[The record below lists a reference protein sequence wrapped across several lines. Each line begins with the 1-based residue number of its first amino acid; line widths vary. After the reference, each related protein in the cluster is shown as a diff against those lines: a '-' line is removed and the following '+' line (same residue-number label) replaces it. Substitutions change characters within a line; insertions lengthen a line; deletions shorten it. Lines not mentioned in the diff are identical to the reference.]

1 MYSVLSV
8 LTLNFGEG
16 HRHVETI
23 FVSSSLNRCLLII
36 PEDCVQQ
43 NLNNLHHLDVEED
56 EKVLSKNTNITN
68 LRLKVKSLKLLVLPS
83 DHQLF
88 QPTHFS

>member
-1 MYSVLSV
+1 MYSVLAG

-16 HRHVETI
+16 HRHVKTI

-36 PEDCVQQ
+36 PEDCFQE

-68 LRLKVKSLKLLVLPS
+68 RRLKVK
-83 DHQLF
+83 
-88 QPTHFS
+88 

>member
-1 MYSVLSV
+1 MYSVLAGLS
-8 LTLNFGEG
+8 LNFGEG
-16 HRHVETI
+16 HRHAETI

-36 PEDCVQQ
+36 PEDCFQE

-56 EKVLSKNTNITN
+56 EKVLSKNANITN

-88 QPTHFS
+88 KPTH

>member
-1 MYSVLSV
+1 MYSVLAG

-16 HRHVETI
+16 HHYAETI

-36 PEDCVQQ
+36 QEDCFQE

-68 LRLKVKSLKLLVLPS
+68 LRL
-83 DHQLF
+83 
-88 QPTHFS
+88 